1 MFSCCKMNEFHE
13 NRRRRR
19 RRRRYLLARF
29 SASFY
34 LPCPCRSTEGNEQPS
49 TTTIDVTLSDGAPN
63 MDLDMSTL
71 ATYVVYFTA
80 GFVLLPAGRDIV
92 SHKTA
97 ILPGETDMRK
107 AMTMTKPQVRTFMWG
122 VWVRISDLPSTPTTA
137 IPQSSIFDLTL
148 FFFFFF

>member
-1 MFSCCKMNEFHE
+1 
-13 NRRRRR
+13 
-19 RRRRYLLARF
+19 
-29 SASFY
+29 
-34 LPCPCRSTEGNEQPS
+34 
-49 TTTIDVTLSDGAPN
+49 

-122 VWVRISDLPSTPTTA
+122 VWVRISDLLSTPTTA

>member
-1 MFSCCKMNEFHE
+1 
-13 NRRRRR
+13 
-19 RRRRYLLARF
+19 
-29 SASFY
+29 
-34 LPCPCRSTEGNEQPS
+34 
-49 TTTIDVTLSDGAPN
+49 

-80 GFVLLPAGRDIV
+80 GFLLLPAGRDIV

-122 VWVRISDLPSTPTTA
+122 VWVRISDLLSTPTTA

-148 FFFFFF
+148 FFFFFFFF